1 MLFVCKLIAHHLL
14 LYARFCVYFIR
25 FQFFFH
31 VWSSTKQSS
40 IQIQSEMQHFISV
53 NSAYGLKCG
62 LTPLILIKIDRLYIF
77 LPLILRILLHI
88 STSQRFSMFVKSLK
102 KLRIKKQ
109 SSALDFYLL
118 SHKMFHRYCQCALC
132 PAVANRLQKN
142 AQLGEKVETKECLQ
156 MRAL

>member
-1 MLFVCKLIAHHLL
+1 
-14 LYARFCVYFIR
+14 
-25 FQFFFH
+25 
-31 VWSSTKQSS
+31 
-40 IQIQSEMQHFISV
+40 MQHFISV

-132 PAVANRLQKN
+132 PAVTNRLQKN

-156 MRAL
+156 MRALWQSFKSVHFFSLIILSFARKYMDYLPNCMDFE